1 MLKAIQVLGCSSG
14 FISQRLKKS
23 HSGNGFS
30 LISPNR
36 SYSSTS
42 SSLHSFLALKSR
54 SSRVIRMFSTQSN
67 SSSDAPSS
75 SSSSSVSVHSAG
87 NVHKIKFCQWC
98 GGPAKHEIP
107 DGEEKIRAICTL
119 CGKIAYQNP
128 KMVVGCLIEHD
139 RKILLCKRN
148 IEPSYGLWT
157 LPAGYLEIGES
168 AAVGAIR
175 ETWEEAGA
183 EVEVVSPFAQLDI
196 PLIGQTYI
204 MFLAKLKKPHFSPGP
219 ESSECCL
226 FELDDIPFDS
236 LAFSSIFVT
245 LNLYIEDVK
254 SGKLKFHYGT
264 INKRLGTG
272 PSDIRAFT
280 LDHHL
285 QV

>member
-1 MLKAIQVLGCSSG
+1 
-14 FISQRLKKS
+14 
-23 HSGNGFS
+23 
-30 LISPNR
+30 
-36 SYSSTS
+36 
-42 SSLHSFLALKSR
+42 
-54 SSRVIRMFSTQSN
+54 MFSTQSQSN
-67 SSSDAPSS
+67 SDAPSS
-75 SSSSSVSVHSAG
+75 SSTSVAVHSAG

-148 IEPSYGLWT
+148 IEPSFGLWT

-168 AAVGAIR
+168 AAEGAIR

-183 EVEVVSPFAQLDI
+183 EVE
-196 PLIGQTYI
+196 
-204 MFLAKLKKPHFSPGP
+204 LKKPQFSPGP
-219 ESSECCL
+219 ESSECSF
-226 FELDDIPFDS
+226 FELDNIPFDS

-254 SGKLKFHYGT
+254 SGNVKFHYGT

-280 LDHHL
+280 LDYHL